1 MSRSTDVTKASVKIA
16 ISSRDEEDQLVRQ
29 FKKEGIISTG
39 VDIGG
44 NLLNSIPKIIE
55 RALVAAKRTGVI
67 SDCHVHEGAVIG
79 ATRETINQVSE
90 KATGFNVGGKIG
102 IARSGEHISICLFLS
117 IGVLHLDDIVIGL
130 AHRSIPDNC

>member
-1 MSRSTDVTKASVKIA
+1 MSKSTDVTKASVKIA
-16 ISSRDEEDQLVRQ
+16 ISTRDEESQLVKQ
-29 FKKEGIISTG
+29 FKKEGIVSTG

-44 NLLNSIPKIIE
+44 NLLNSIPKMIE
-55 RALVAAKRTGVI
+55 RARVAAKRTGVI
-67 SDCHVHEGAVIG
+67 SECHVHEGAVIG
-79 ATRETINQVSE
+79 ATREAINQVSE

>member
-1 MSRSTDVTKASVKIA
+1 MSKSTDVTKASVKIA
-16 ISSRDEEDQLVRQ
+16 ISSRDEEDKLVRE